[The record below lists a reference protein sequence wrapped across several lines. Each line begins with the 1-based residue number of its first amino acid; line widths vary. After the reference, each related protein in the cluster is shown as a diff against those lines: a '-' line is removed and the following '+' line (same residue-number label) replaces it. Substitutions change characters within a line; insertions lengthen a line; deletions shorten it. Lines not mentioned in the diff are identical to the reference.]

1 MSYDEWVIHFSKYL
15 IKYCNDEDKIL
26 YGACEGIISIS
37 ITTAAF
43 LLPYLVY
50 ILLLLLYIRL

>member
-50 ILLLLLYIRL
+50 IFIIIIY